1 MAPDIIR
8 DSTIGQLFNR
18 LTRGHFLPFA
28 DQRPHHVLPER
39 YRAALD
45 ASTVRDPFDDNAA
58 AASIDGSRSNRSV
71 SSLQDIVEEEEEDS
85 TGERDPDPPQ
95 VVLDFDTGRVSVE
108 HPTSPPAPP
117 VPRILISDI
126 DIDKGNANEEAA
138 RPSPAPL
145 VKNPFLVEFE
155 DNDPDRPMNW
165 STGKKSF
172 VASLVAFLTFS
183 VYIGGPIFTPSIP
196 GLLDNFDISPVV
208 ATLGLSLFVL
218 AYGIGPMFLAP
229 LQEMPRQGRTPVYI
243 IGLLF
248 FFIFQFPIVFAPNMA
263 TILVF
268 RFASGFAGS
277 PAIATGGACLHASA
291 RPVWSLKSETHTLCI
306 VKGASMFDLF
316 GPRHAPI
323 AIGVWSIGALDL
335 GVGQLRL
342 TFSSALIISKGSFA
356 AQAKGW
362 TWPNWE
368 LMWISGFAFLVL
380 SFLLPET
387 LESTI
392 LIRRAERLRLR
403 TGDSRF
409 RTQAEIDAI
418 AGENFVQLA
427 RSNLKRA
434 FQLTAEPAV
443 LFANSY
449 IALVYA
455 CFYLW
460 FEAFPIVYN
469 ETYRFSLGISGLP
482 YLAFIVSGL
491 ITFGLYVLYVVYH
504 FNPRMDRPG
513 FVPEARLELGV
524 VAGLFIP
531 VSLLMFG
538 WAGEEETHWIV
549 PTIGAG
555 LYLPGIFLIF
565 QCILVYISS
574 SYPPTLAASILAGN
588 DLFRSSFASMFPL
601 FGGYYFNAL
610 GLGVGCSVLSG
621 LTFIMV
627 PLLYL
632 LIRTGPRLRAR
643 SKWIQ

>member
-8 DSTIGQLFNR
+8 DSTIGQWFNR
-18 LTRGHFLPFA
+18 FTHGHFLPFA
-28 DQRPHHVLPER
+28 DQRPHYVLPER

-45 ASTVRDPFDDNAA
+45 ASTVRDPFDDTAA
-58 AASIDGSRSNRSV
+58 AASIDESRSNRAA
-71 SSLQDIVEEEEEDS
+71 SSLHDIPEEEEDDPA
-85 TGERDPDPPQ
+85 GERDPDPPQ

-108 HPTSPPAPP
+108 HPISPPAPP
-117 VPRILISDI
+117 VPRILISDL
-126 DIDKGNANEEAA
+126 DIDKGDANDRAV
-138 RPSPAPL
+138 RPSAPL

-165 STGKKSF
+165 SKGKKSF
-172 VASLVAFLTFS
+172 VASLIAFLTFS

-196 GLLDNFDISPVV
+196 GLLDTFDISPVV

-248 FFIFQFPIVFAPNMA
+248 FFLFQFPIVFAPNMA

-268 RFASGFAGS
+268 RFASGFVGS
-277 PAIATGGACLHASA
+277 PAIATG
-291 RPVWSLKSETHTLCI
+291 
-306 VKGASMFDLF
+306 GASMFDLF

-323 AIGVWSIGALDL
+323 AIGVWSIGAVSGPVLGPVIVSHDQLNL
-335 GVGQLRL
+335 GVGQPRL
-342 TFSSALIISKGSFA
+342 TFSSAFIISKGSFA

-418 AGENFVQLA
+418 AGETFIQLA

-449 IALVYA
+449 TALVYA

-460 FEAFPIVYN
+460 FEAFPILYN

-482 YLAFIVSGL
+482 YLAFIVSGV
-491 ITFGLYVLYVVYH
+491 ITFALYVVYVVYH
-504 FNPRMDRPG
+504 LNPRMDRPG
-513 FVPEARLELGV
+513 FVPEARLEIGV
-524 VAGLFIP
+524 IAGLFIP

-574 SYPPTLAASILAGN
+574 SYPPALAGSILAGN

-601 FGGYYFNAL
+601 FGAYYFNAL
-610 GLGVGCSVLSG
+610 GLGVGCSVLAG

-632 LIRTGPRLRAR
+632 LIRAGPSLRAK

>member
-28 DQRPHHVLPER
+28 DQRPHYVLPER

-71 SSLQDIVEEEEEDS
+71 SSLQDIAEEEEEDS

-277 PAIATGGACLHASA
+277 PAIATGGA
-291 RPVWSLKSETHTLCI
+291 
-306 VKGASMFDLF
+306 SMFDLF

-323 AIGVWSIGALDL
+323 AIGVWSIGAVSGPVL
-335 GVGQLRL
+335 GPV
-342 TFSSALIISKGSFA
+342 IGSFA